1 MQHSKLVEL
10 LKTFTAKELRE
21 FGEFVE
27 SPFFNKNTELVRF
40 NEYLRSLAPGFLPA
54 KISREAV
61 FAALYPAQEYDEKQL
76 NYLNNFLLKLAEQ
89 FIAYGRFKQNE
100 LLERYQLLEAY
111 NQRNLEKH
119 YQFIY
124 NQTSKLLDDWPN
136 RNHEF
141 YQLQYLLADIS
152 NRHFLKQQIRR
163 FDERLQQAADYLD
176 QHYLAAKLKFCCEML
191 DRKKSI
197 AAEYEVR
204 FADVVSQLVVEH
216 PQLHTPPIAVYH
228 TILNML
234 LDMGNATFFKK
245 LVSLTEQHKHHFPL
259 DELKDLY
266 SYAINYC
273 IRRVNQ
279 GATEFLEELFKLYL
293 KSLEA
298 GTLMDGG
305 YLSPWAYKNLI
316 GVGLR
321 LQKFDWTEDFIKQ
334 YNSKLSPEFRAN
346 ALHYNLAELCYYKKA
361 HDQALVNLNK
371 VEFSDIYYNLDTKK
385 MMLKIYFEL
394 DEIDALLSLLAS
406 FKMFLKRTKLI
417 SAANK
422 VAYLNFVQA
431 LTLLARKE
439 RRVMPALQR
448 MIDSPEPLGDRAW
461 LKQMLQQVPAY

>member
-1 MQHSKLVEL
+1 MEQSKLVDL
-10 LKTFTAKELRE
+10 LKTFGTKELRE
-21 FGEFVE
+21 FNEFVQ
-27 SPFFNKNTELVRF
+27 SPFFNKNIELISF
-40 NEYLRSLAPGFLPA
+40 YEHLRSLAPVFQPVRLE
-54 KISREAV
+54 REAV
-61 FAALYPAQEYDEKQL
+61 FNALYPDKPYDDKQL

-89 FIAYGRFKQNE
+89 YIAYRRFSQND
-100 LLERYQLLEAY
+100 LLERYQLLESY
-111 NQRNLEKH
+111 NQRNLDKH
-119 YQFIY
+119 YQFVY
-124 NQTSKLLDDWPN
+124 GQTIKQLEELPN

-141 YQLQYLLADIS
+141 YHLQYALADIS

-163 FDERLQQAADYLD
+163 YDDRLQLAADNLD
-176 QHYLAAKLKFCCEML
+176 QYYLAAKLKYSCEML
-191 DRKKSI
+191 DRKMSI

-204 FADVVSQLVVEH
+204 FADVVRQLVEANVGL
-216 PQLHTPPIAVYH
+216 QTPPIAIYH

-234 LDMGNATFFKK
+234 LDMDNTTYFNK
-245 LVSLTEQHKHHFPL
+245 LVELTEQHKGHFPL

-273 IRRVNQ
+273 IRRVNK
-279 GATEFLEELFKLYL
+279 GAPEFLKELFELYL
-293 KSLEA
+293 KSLDA

-321 LQKFDWTEDFIKQ
+321 LKKFDWTEDFIRE
-334 YNSKLSPEFRAN
+334 YNAKLAPEFQAN
-346 ALHYNLAELCYYKKA
+346 ALHYNLAELYYYKQDHSKA
-361 HDQALVNLNK
+361 LTHLNK

-417 SAANK
+417 SSGNK

-439 RRVMPALQR
+439 RRVLPALQK
-448 MIDSPEPLGDRAW
+448 MINSPEPIGDRAW
-461 LKQMLQQVPAY
+461 LKLMLQRVPVY

>member
-1 MQHSKLVEL
+1 MEDSKLIEL
-10 LKTFTAKELRE
+10 LKTFSAKELRE
-21 FGEFVE
+21 FNEFVQ
-27 SPFFNKNTELVRF
+27 SPFFNKNSELIRF
-40 NEYLRSLAPGFLPA
+40 YEHLRTLAPAFSSP
-54 KISREAV
+54 KVTKEAV
-61 FAALYPAQEYDEKQL
+61 FKALYPKQKYDDKQL

-89 FIAYGRFKQNE
+89 YIAYSRFKGNE

-111 NQRNLEKH
+111 NQRNLDKH

-124 NQTSKLLDDWPN
+124 NQTNKLLDEWPN

-163 FDERLQQAADYLD
+163 YDDRLQLAGDYLD
-176 QHYLAAKLKFCCEML
+176 QYYLASKLKYCCEML
-191 DRKKSI
+191 DRKMSI

-204 FADVVSQLVVEH
+204 FANVISQLVENNPEMV
-216 PQLHTPPIAVYH
+216 TPPIAIYH
-228 TILNML
+228 TLLNML
-234 LDMGNATFFKK
+234 MDMGNADHFNK
-245 LVSLTEQHKHHFPL
+245 LVALTETHKAHFPME
-259 DELKDLY
+259 ELKDLY

-279 GATEFLEELFKLYL
+279 GAPEFLEELFKQYL

-305 YLSPWAYKNLI
+305 FLSPWAYKNLI

-321 LQKFDWTEDFIKQ
+321 LKKFEWTESFIKD
-334 YNSKLSPEFRAN
+334 YNEKLSPEFRAN
-346 ALHYNLAELCYYKKA
+346 ALHYNLAELHYYQKDYDKA
-361 HDQALVNLNK
+361 LQHLNQ

-385 MMLKIYFEL
+385 MMLKIYYEL

-406 FKMFLKRTKLI
+406 FKMFLRRTKLI
-417 SAANK
+417 SATNK

-431 LTLLARKE
+431 LTLLSRKE
-439 RRVMPALQR
+439 KRVQPALER
-448 MIDSPEPLGDRAW
+448 MLNDPEPLGDRAW
-461 LKQMLQQVPAY
+461 LRLMNQNARVY